1 MGVSENGAPT
11 PKMAKWWYPLDF
23 GYPIFEHI
31 QTVVFLAGLLV
42 SVSQIVAWPSSR
54 CCMLLAWGTYETLMN
69 LFEAKVRSCRWGKM
83 LRPLSGFNW
92 SSLEGSKRW
101 VFWFSR
107 GFLMHWMTFG
117 EPLWKMSPA
126 GVHQFIY
133 KQTIGSSFC
142 GCLKMGI
149 FWLKSPFEWGV
160 FLDSAVE
167 RAKVQTCFQTETQLG
182 PYCDS
187 FPGNWSIFLMNPP
200 QTQVCGQAEGGQRFQ
215 WAKCGWFKLSLGTLE
230 MTRHGNLPDIK
241 WFVSSFPH
249 WTVAVSWGH
258 PHWNGQNHRG
268 LWFPKPLP
276 SF

>member
-42 SVSQIVAWPSSR
+42 SVSQVVAWPSSR

-142 GCLKMGI
+142 GWPNFLIKITIWMGSFFGFSSGKGQSPNLFSDWNPTWPVLRFI
-149 FWLKSPFEWGV
+149 PRKLIHISNESSPDPGLWTSWGWPTISMGQMWVIQVVAWDIGNDQTWKSPGH
-160 FLDSAVE
+160 
-167 RAKVQTCFQTETQLG
+167 
-182 PYCDS
+182 P
-187 FPGNWSIFLMNPP
+187 M
-200 QTQVCGQAEGGQRFQ
+200 VCLIISPLNSCRKLRTSPLK
-215 WAKCGWFKLSLGTLE
+215 WAK
-230 MTRHGNLPDIK
+230 P
-241 WFVSSFPH
+241 
-249 WTVAVSWGH
+249 
-258 PHWNGQNHRG
+258 
-268 LWFPKPLP
+268 
-276 SF
+276 